1 MLKAAL
7 TSLAVAGLLVV
18 PATSQTVTLPS
29 RGAPITKG
37 VTTGDLSVQ
46 RKCTYGNANALS
58 HLGPIDVHHS
68 YCKSPP
74 QH

>member
-7 TSLAVAGLLVV
+7 TSLVVAGLLVV

-46 RKCTYGNANALS
+46 VDQARQSAADLLVQVNRQQ
-58 HLGPIDVHHS
+58 D
-68 YCKSPP
+68 
-74 QH
+74 